1 MTESFETVNGD
12 KITGFFFD
20 KLRYRLLLVLFVL
33 HAIWIGFSLYYGT
46 FFEFSLPEG
55 LDPAIEVDEPFI
67 EAYVGWILFFC
78 QAAGIIFVIQF
89 LETIPRTFNA
99 LEKREIISNIQNEDI
114 QKKYVQFIK
123 ELKVRFN
130 SKLQYILSLAF
141 ILGAF
146 TPYIRDLI
154 TPVEELGFLSNVN
167 PHFFP
172 ISYISA
178 IILNTLI
185 YLVFGTVFWKGL
197 VLVRALRE
205 LGETVDFDVKPLH
218 PDRSGGL
225 KPIGELC
232 LSINKIIFVF
242 GFGLSLW
249 FILPHPETSDT
260 ILQLYL
266 AAYVLAGV
274 FFFFYPLWTVH
285 DAMRSQ
291 KASLLDEISSKINLA
306 YKEAYKEIRKKKSP
320 VDTAKLEGI
329 QALDILYER
338 ADNMPVWPFDVDTL
352 MKFFTTIAL
361 PFLLISLDW
370 IIRSL
375 RGT

>member
-1 MTESFETVNGD
+1 MTEPFETVNGD
-12 KITGFFFD
+12 KITYFFFD
-20 KLRYRLLLVLFVL
+20 KLRYRLLLVLFAL
-33 HAIWIGFSLYYGT
+33 HALWIVFSLYYGT

-55 LDPAIEVDEPFI
+55 LDPTIEVDEPFI
-67 EAYVGWILFFC
+67 RAYVGWILFFC
-78 QAAGIIFVIQF
+78 QAVGIIFVIQF
-89 LETIPRTFNA
+89 LETIPKTFNA

-114 QKKYVQFIK
+114 QKEYFQFIK

-130 SKLQYILSLAF
+130 NKIQYIISLAF

-146 TPYIRDLI
+146 TLFIKDLI
-154 TPVEELGFLSNVN
+154 IPVEELDFLSNVN

-172 ISYISA
+172 ISYI
-178 IILNTLI
+178 IPNILNALI
-185 YLVFGTVFWKGL
+185 YLAFGTVFWKGY
-197 VLVRALRE
+197 VLVRGLRE
-205 LGETVDFDVKPLH
+205 LGEKFDFDIKPLH

-242 GFGLSLW
+242 GIGLSMW
-249 FILPHPETSDT
+249 YILPHPETSDT
-260 ILQLYL
+260 ILQIFL
-266 AAYVLAGV
+266 AAYIIAGV

-291 KASLLDEISSKINLA
+291 KAHLLDEISSKINVA
-306 YKEAYKEIRKKKSP
+306 YKEAYREIRKRGSP
-320 VDTAKLEGI
+320 VDTTKLEGI

-352 MKFFTTIAL
+352 IKFFTTIAF
-361 PFLLISLDW
+361 PFLLISLEW

-375 RGT
+375 LGR